1 MSMSDPIADMLT
13 RMRNGII
20 ANFDTVD
27 VPSSKLKINIAKILK
42 SEGFI
47 KNYKVIA
54 DKKQGLIRIFLK
66 YDENGEPVIGGSEK
80 GEPVQLPGLFQEGQG
95 AHGSQRIWSQRPFHV
110 QRRDDRQAGQEAGSR
125 RGDPLFRLVGALMKM
140 HFIVSGGCPCHA

>member
-13 RMRNGII
+13 RVRNGII
-20 ANFDTVD
+20 ASFDTVD

-66 YDENGEPVIGGSEK
+66 YDESGEPVIGGLKRVSRSSCRVFAKKDKVPMVLNGFGINVLSTSK
-80 GEPVQLPGLFQEGQG
+80 GVMTDKQARKQG
-95 AHGSQRIWSQRPFHV
+95 I
-110 QRRDDRQAGQEAGSR
+110 
-125 RGDPLFRLVGALMKM
+125 
-140 HFIVSGGCPCHA
+140 GGEILCSVW

>member
-1 MSMSDPIADMLT
+1 MSMTDPIADMLT

-20 ANFDTVD
+20 ASFDTVD

-54 DKKQGLIRIFLK
+54 DKKQGLIRIFWK
-66 YDENGEPVIGGSEK
+66 YDENGEPVIGGLKRVSKSSCRVFAKKDKVPMVLNGFGINVLSTSK
-80 GEPVQLPGLFQEGQG
+80 GVMT
-95 AHGSQRIWSQRPFHV
+95 
-110 QRRDDRQAGQEAGSR
+110 DKQARKLG
-125 RGDPLFRLVGALMKM
+125 VGGEILCS
-140 HFIVSGGCPCHA
+140 VW

>member
-13 RMRNGII
+13 RVRNGII
-20 ANFDTVD
+20 ASFDTVD

-66 YDENGEPVIGGSEK
+66 YDENGEPVIGGLKRVSRSSCRVFARKDKVPMVLNGFGINVLSTSK
-80 GEPVQLPGLFQEGQG
+80 GLMT
-95 AHGSQRIWSQRPFHV
+95 
-110 QRRDDRQAGQEAGSR
+110 DKQARKLG
-125 RGDPLFRLVGALMKM
+125 
-140 HFIVSGGCPCHA
+140 IGGEILCSVW

>member
-20 ANFDTVD
+20 ASFDTVD

-66 YDENGEPVIGGSEK
+66 YDENGEPVIGGLKRVSRSSCRVFAKKDKVPMVLNGFGINVLSTSK
-80 GEPVQLPGLFQEGQG
+80 GVMT
-95 AHGSQRIWSQRPFHV
+95 
-110 QRRDDRQAGQEAGSR
+110 DKQARKLG
-125 RGDPLFRLVGALMKM
+125 VGGEILCS
-140 HFIVSGGCPCHA
+140 VW

>member
-20 ANFDTVD
+20 ASFDTVD
-27 VPSSKLKINIAKILK
+27 VPSSKVKINIAKILK

-66 YDENGEPVIGGSEK
+66 YDENGEPVIGGLKRVSRSSCRVFAKKDKVPMVLNGFGINVLSTSK
-80 GEPVQLPGLFQEGQG
+80 GVMT
-95 AHGSQRIWSQRPFHV
+95 
-110 QRRDDRQAGQEAGSR
+110 DKQARKLG
-125 RGDPLFRLVGALMKM
+125 VGGEILCS
-140 HFIVSGGCPCHA
+140 VW

>member
-1 MSMSDPIADMLT
+1 MTDPIADMLT

-66 YDENGEPVIGGSEK
+66 YDENGEPVIGGLKRVSRSSCRVFAKKDKVPMVLNGFGINVLSTSK
-80 GEPVQLPGLFQEGQG
+80 GVMT
-95 AHGSQRIWSQRPFHV
+95 
-110 QRRDDRQAGQEAGSR
+110 DKQARKLG
-125 RGDPLFRLVGALMKM
+125 VGGEILCA
-140 HFIVSGGCPCHA
+140 VW

>member
-13 RMRNGII
+13 RVRNGII
-20 ANFDTVD
+20 VSFDTVD

-66 YDENGEPVIGGSEK
+66 YDEKGEPVIGGLKRVSRSSCRVFAKKDKVPKVLNGFGINVLSTSK
-80 GEPVQLPGLFQEGQG
+80 GLMT
-95 AHGSQRIWSQRPFHV
+95 
-110 QRRDDRQAGQEAGSR
+110 DKQARKLG
-125 RGDPLFRLVGALMKM
+125 
-140 HFIVSGGCPCHA
+140 IGGEILCSVW

>member
-20 ANFDTVD
+20 ANFETVD

-54 DKKQGLIRIFLK
+54 DKKQGLIRVFLK
-66 YDENGEPVIGGSEK
+66 YDENGEPVIGGLKRVSRSSCRVFAKKDKVPMVLNGFGINVLSTSK
-80 GEPVQLPGLFQEGQG
+80 GVMTDKQARKQG
-95 AHGSQRIWSQRPFHV
+95 I
-110 QRRDDRQAGQEAGSR
+110 
-125 RGDPLFRLVGALMKM
+125 
-140 HFIVSGGCPCHA
+140 GGEILCSVW

>member
-66 YDENGEPVIGGSEK
+66 YDENGEPVIGGLKRVSRSSCRIFAKKDKVPMVLNGFGINVLSTSK
-80 GEPVQLPGLFQEGQG
+80 GVMT
-95 AHGSQRIWSQRPFHV
+95 
-110 QRRDDRQAGQEAGSR
+110 DRQARKLG
-125 RGDPLFRLVGALMKM
+125 VGGEVLCS
-140 HFIVSGGCPCHA
+140 VW

>member
-1 MSMSDPIADMLT
+1 MSMTDPIADMLT
-13 RMRNGII
+13 RIRNGII

-54 DKKQGLIRIFLK
+54 DKRQGLIRIFLK
-66 YDENGEPVIGGSEK
+66 YDENGEPVIGGLKRVSRSSCRVFAKKDKVPMVLNGYGINVLSTSK
-80 GEPVQLPGLFQEGQG
+80 GVMT
-95 AHGSQRIWSQRPFHV
+95 
-110 QRRDDRQAGQEAGSR
+110 DKQAKKLG
-125 RGDPLFRLVGALMKM
+125 VGGEILCS
-140 HFIVSGGCPCHA
+140 VW

>member
-20 ANFDTVD
+20 ASFDSVD

-66 YDENGEPVIGGSEK
+66 YDENGEPVIGGLKRVSRSSVRVYAKKDKMPMVLNGFGINVVSTSK
-80 GEPVQLPGLFQEGQG
+80 GVMTDKQARKL
-95 AHGSQRIWSQRPFHV
+95 RI
-110 QRRDDRQAGQEAGSR
+110 
-125 RGDPLFRLVGALMKM
+125 
-140 HFIVSGGCPCHA
+140 GGEILCSVW

>member
-66 YDENGEPVIGGSEK
+66 YDENGEPVIGGLKRVSRSSCRVFAKKDKMPMVLNGFGINVLSTSK
-80 GEPVQLPGLFQEGQG
+80 GVMT
-95 AHGSQRIWSQRPFHV
+95 
-110 QRRDDRQAGQEAGSR
+110 DKQARKLG
-125 RGDPLFRLVGALMKM
+125 VGGEILCS
-140 HFIVSGGCPCHA
+140 VW

>member
-13 RMRNGII
+13 RVRNGII
-20 ANFDTVD
+20 VSFDTVD

-66 YDENGEPVIGGSEK
+66 YDENGEPVIGGLKRVSRSSCRVFARKDKVPMVLNGFGINVLSTSK
-80 GEPVQLPGLFQEGQG
+80 GLMT
-95 AHGSQRIWSQRPFHV
+95 
-110 QRRDDRQAGQEAGSR
+110 DKQARKLG
-125 RGDPLFRLVGALMKM
+125 
-140 HFIVSGGCPCHA
+140 IGGEILCSVW

>member
-66 YDENGEPVIGGSEK
+66 YDENGEPVIGGLKRVSRSSCRVFAK
-80 GEPVQLPGLFQEGQG
+80 KDKMPMVLNGFGINVLSTSRGVMTDKQARKLGVGGEILCSV
-95 AHGSQRIWSQRPFHV
+95 W
-110 QRRDDRQAGQEAGSR
+110 
-125 RGDPLFRLVGALMKM
+125 
-140 HFIVSGGCPCHA
+140 

>member
-1 MSMSDPIADMLT
+1 MSMTDPIADMLT
-13 RMRNGII
+13 RIRNGII

-54 DKKQGLIRIFLK
+54 DKKQGLIRVFLK
-66 YDENGEPVIGGSEK
+66 YDENGEPVIGGLKRVSRSSCRVFAKKDKVPTVLNGYGINVLSTSK
-80 GEPVQLPGLFQEGQG
+80 GVMT
-95 AHGSQRIWSQRPFHV
+95 
-110 QRRDDRQAGQEAGSR
+110 DKQARKLG
-125 RGDPLFRLVGALMKM
+125 VGGEILCS
-140 HFIVSGGCPCHA
+140 VW

>member
-1 MSMSDPIADMLT
+1 MTDPIADMLT

-20 ANFDTVD
+20 ATFDTVD

-66 YDENGEPVIGGSEK
+66 YDENGEPVIGGLKRVSKSSCRVFAKKDKVPMVLNGFGINVLSTSK
-80 GEPVQLPGLFQEGQG
+80 GVMT
-95 AHGSQRIWSQRPFHV
+95 
-110 QRRDDRQAGQEAGSR
+110 DKQARKLG
-125 RGDPLFRLVGALMKM
+125 VGGEILCS
-140 HFIVSGGCPCHA
+140 VW

>member
-66 YDENGEPVIGGSEK
+66 YDENGEPVIGGLKRVSRSSCRVFAKKDKVPMVLNGFGINVLSTSK
-80 GEPVQLPGLFQEGQG
+80 GVMTDKQARKLGVGGEILC
-95 AHGSQRIWSQRPFHV
+95 SIW
-110 QRRDDRQAGQEAGSR
+110 
-125 RGDPLFRLVGALMKM
+125 
-140 HFIVSGGCPCHA
+140 

>member
-66 YDENGEPVIGGSEK
+66 YDENGETVIGGLKRVSR
-80 GEPVQLPGLFQEGQG
+80 
-95 AHGSQRIWSQRPFHV
+95 S
-110 QRRDDRQAGQEAGSR
+110 SR
-125 RGDPLFRLVGALMKM
+125 RVFAKKDKVPMVLNGFGINVLSTSKGVMTDKQARKLGVGGEILCS
-140 HFIVSGGCPCHA
+140 VW

>member
-13 RMRNGII
+13 RVRNGII
-20 ANFDTVD
+20 ASFDTVD

-66 YDENGEPVIGGSEK
+66 YDENGEPVIGGLKRVSRSSCRVFAKKDKVPLVLNGFGINVLSTSK
-80 GEPVQLPGLFQEGQG
+80 GVMTDKQARKQG
-95 AHGSQRIWSQRPFHV
+95 
-110 QRRDDRQAGQEAGSR
+110 
-125 RGDPLFRLVGALMKM
+125 VGGEILCS
-140 HFIVSGGCPCHA
+140 VW

>member
-1 MSMSDPIADMLT
+1 MSMTDPIADMLT

-54 DKKQGLIRIFLK
+54 DKRQGLIRIFLK
-66 YDENGEPVIGGSEK
+66 YDENGEPVIGGLKRVSRSSCRVFAKKDKVPMVLNGFGINVLSTSK
-80 GEPVQLPGLFQEGQG
+80 GVMT
-95 AHGSQRIWSQRPFHV
+95 
-110 QRRDDRQAGQEAGSR
+110 DKQARKLG
-125 RGDPLFRLVGALMKM
+125 VGGEILCS
-140 HFIVSGGCPCHA
+140 VW

>member
-1 MSMSDPIADMLT
+1 MTDPIADMMT

-20 ANFDTVD
+20 ASFDTVD

-66 YDENGEPVIGGSEK
+66 YDENGETVIGGLKRVSR
-80 GEPVQLPGLFQEGQG
+80 
-95 AHGSQRIWSQRPFHV
+95 S
-110 QRRDDRQAGQEAGSR
+110 SR
-125 RGDPLFRLVGALMKM
+125 RVFAKKDKVPMVLNGFGINVLSTSKGVMTDKQARKLGVGGEILCS
-140 HFIVSGGCPCHA
+140 VW

>member
-1 MSMSDPIADMLT
+1 MTDPIADMLT

-20 ANFDTVD
+20 AHFDTVD
-27 VPSSKLKINIAKILK
+27 VPSSKLKINVAKILK

-66 YDENGEPVIGGSEK
+66 YDENGEPVIGGLKRVSRSSCRVFAKKDKVPLVLNGYGINVLSTSK
-80 GEPVQLPGLFQEGQG
+80 GVMT
-95 AHGSQRIWSQRPFHV
+95 
-110 QRRDDRQAGQEAGSR
+110 DKQARKLG
-125 RGDPLFRLVGALMKM
+125 VGGEILCS
-140 HFIVSGGCPCHA
+140 VW